1 MMILKLIFSSYSPL
15 HSPLLYHIKQTNKSN
30 LIKIHNTYIFI
41 KKLGVFL
48 ILLNIFFNI
57 VKIFIFYLKYKYV
70 ILQKEVINMN
80 AVPMW
85 MKNLDDEDM
94 IFIKRFLLA
103 SGSLKEVAKLY
114 GVTYP
119 TVRVRLN
126 KLIDKIKLAEDKT
139 DNDEFVELIKRYVID
154 EDIEFDVAKNLITEY
169 KKIKEKSKNG

>member
-1 MMILKLIFSSYSPL
+1 M
-15 HSPLLYHIKQTNKSN
+15 
-30 LIKIHNTYIFI
+30 
-41 KKLGVFL
+41 
-48 ILLNIFFNI
+48 LNIHFNI
-57 VKIFIFYLKYKYV
+57 IKIFIFYLKYKYV
-70 ILQKEVINMN
+70 ILQIGVINMET
-80 AVPMW
+80 VPMW

-103 SGSLKEVAKLY
+103 SGSLKEVAKIY

>member
-1 MMILKLIFSSYSPL
+1 M
-15 HSPLLYHIKQTNKSN
+15 
-30 LIKIHNTYIFI
+30 I
-41 KKLGVFL
+41 KKLVVFL
-48 ILLNIFFNI
+48 ILLNIHFNI
-57 VKIFIFYLKYKYV
+57 IKLFIFYLKYKYV
-70 ILQKEVINMN
+70 ILQKEVINMDT
-80 AVPMW
+80 VPMW

-126 KLIDKIKLAEDKT
+126 KLIDKIKLSEDKE

-169 KKIKEKSKNG
+169 KKIKEKSKNS

>member
-1 MMILKLIFSSYSPL
+1 M
-15 HSPLLYHIKQTNKSN
+15 
-30 LIKIHNTYIFI
+30 I

-57 VKIFIFYLKYKYV
+57 IKIFIFYLKYRYV
-70 ILQKEVINMN
+70 ILQKEVINMDT
-80 AVPMW
+80 VPMW

>member
-1 MMILKLIFSSYSPL
+1 M
-15 HSPLLYHIKQTNKSN
+15 
-30 LIKIHNTYIFI
+30 I

-48 ILLNIFFNI
+48 ILLNIHFNI
-57 VKIFIFYLKYKYV
+57 IKLFIFYLKYKYV
-70 ILQKEVINMN
+70 ILQKEVINMDT
-80 AVPMW
+80 VPMW

-169 KKIKEKSKNG
+169 KKIKEK

>member
-1 MMILKLIFSSYSPL
+1 M
-15 HSPLLYHIKQTNKSN
+15 
-30 LIKIHNTYIFI
+30 I

-48 ILLNIFFNI
+48 ILLNIHFNI
-57 VKIFIFYLKYKYV
+57 IKLFIFYLKYKYV
-70 ILQKEVINMN
+70 ILQKEVINMDT
-80 AVPMW
+80 VPMW

-94 IFIKRFLLA
+94 IFIKRFILA

-154 EDIEFDVAKNLITEY
+154 EDIEFDVANNLITEY
-169 KKIKEKSKNG
+169 KKIKEK

>member
-1 MMILKLIFSSYSPL
+1 M
-15 HSPLLYHIKQTNKSN
+15 
-30 LIKIHNTYIFI
+30 I

-48 ILLNIFFNI
+48 ILLNIHFNNI
-57 VKIFIFYLKYKYV
+57 KIFIFYLKYKYV
-70 ILQKEVINMN
+70 ILQKEVINMDT
-80 AVPMW
+80 VPMW

-94 IFIKRFLLA
+94 IFIKRFILA

-139 DNDEFVELIKRYVID
+139 DNDEFIELIKRYVID

-169 KKIKEKSKNG
+169 KKIKEK

>member
-1 MMILKLIFSSYSPL
+1 M
-15 HSPLLYHIKQTNKSN
+15 QTNVSEVIVLLVILIILN
-30 LIKIHNTYIFI
+30 INFNNIKIIIF
-41 KKLGVFL
+41 K
-48 ILLNIFFNI
+48 LNIN
-57 VKIFIFYLKYKYV
+57 YV
-70 ILQKEVINMN
+70 ILQKKEMIDMETI
-80 AVPMW
+80 PLW

-126 KLIDKIKLAEDKT
+126 KLIDKIKLSEDKE

-169 KKIKEKSKNG
+169 KKIKEK

>member
-1 MMILKLIFSSYSPL
+1 MD
-15 HSPLLYHIKQTNKSN
+15 T
-30 LIKIHNTYIFI
+30 
-41 KKLGVFL
+41 
-48 ILLNIFFNI
+48 
-57 VKIFIFYLKYKYV
+57 
-70 ILQKEVINMN
+70 
-80 AVPMW
+80 VPVW

-126 KLIDKIKLAEDKT
+126 KLIDKIKLSEDKE

-154 EDIEFDVAKNLITEY
+154 EDIEFDVANNLITEY

>member
-1 MMILKLIFSSYSPL
+1 MD
-15 HSPLLYHIKQTNKSN
+15 T
-30 LIKIHNTYIFI
+30 
-41 KKLGVFL
+41 
-48 ILLNIFFNI
+48 
-57 VKIFIFYLKYKYV
+57 
-70 ILQKEVINMN
+70 
-80 AVPMW
+80 VPMW

-126 KLIDKIKLAEDKT
+126 KLIDKIKLSEDKE

-154 EDIEFDVAKNLITEY
+154 EDIEFDVAKNLIAEY
-169 KKIKEKSKNG
+169 KKIKEKAKNG

>member
-1 MMILKLIFSSYSPL
+1 M
-15 HSPLLYHIKQTNKSN
+15 
-30 LIKIHNTYIFI
+30 I
-41 KKLGVFL
+41 KKLVVFL
-48 ILLNIFFNI
+48 ILLNIHFNI
-57 VKIFIFYLKYKYV
+57 IKLFIFYLKYKYV
-70 ILQKEVINMN
+70 ILQKEVINIDT
-80 AVPMW
+80 VPMW

>member
-1 MMILKLIFSSYSPL
+1 M
-15 HSPLLYHIKQTNKSN
+15 
-30 LIKIHNTYIFI
+30 I
-41 KKLGVFL
+41 KKLVVFL
-48 ILLNIFFNI
+48 IILNIYFNI
-57 VKIFIFYLKYKYV
+57 IKLFIFYLKYKYV
-70 ILQKEVINMN
+70 IFQKEVINMDT
-80 AVPMW
+80 VPMW

>member
-1 MMILKLIFSSYSPL
+1 MD
-15 HSPLLYHIKQTNKSN
+15 T
-30 LIKIHNTYIFI
+30 
-41 KKLGVFL
+41 
-48 ILLNIFFNI
+48 
-57 VKIFIFYLKYKYV
+57 
-70 ILQKEVINMN
+70 
-80 AVPMW
+80 VPMW

-154 EDIEFDVAKNLITEY
+154 EDIEFDVA
-169 KKIKEKSKNG
+169 

>member
-1 MMILKLIFSSYSPL
+1 M
-15 HSPLLYHIKQTNKSN
+15 
-30 LIKIHNTYIFI
+30 I
-41 KKLGVFL
+41 KKLVVFL
-48 ILLNIFFNI
+48 ILLNIHFNI
-57 VKIFIFYLKYKYV
+57 IKLFIFYLEYKYV
-70 ILQKEVINMN
+70 ILQKEVINMDT
-80 AVPMW
+80 VPMW

>member
-1 MMILKLIFSSYSPL
+1 M
-15 HSPLLYHIKQTNKSN
+15 
-30 LIKIHNTYIFI
+30 I
-41 KKLGVFL
+41 KKLVVFL
-48 ILLNIFFNI
+48 ILLNIHFNI
-57 VKIFIFYLKYKYV
+57 IKLFIFYLKYKYV
-70 ILQKEVINMN
+70 ILQKEVINMDT
-80 AVPMW
+80 VPMW

-169 KKIKEKSKNG
+169 KKIKEK

>member
-1 MMILKLIFSSYSPL
+1 MD
-15 HSPLLYHIKQTNKSN
+15 T
-30 LIKIHNTYIFI
+30 
-41 KKLGVFL
+41 
-48 ILLNIFFNI
+48 
-57 VKIFIFYLKYKYV
+57 
-70 ILQKEVINMN
+70 
-80 AVPMW
+80 VPMW

-169 KKIKEKSKNG
+169 KKRKEKSKNG

>member
-1 MMILKLIFSSYSPL
+1 M
-15 HSPLLYHIKQTNKSN
+15 
-30 LIKIHNTYIFI
+30 
-41 KKLGVFL
+41 
-48 ILLNIFFNI
+48 LNIRFNI
-57 VKIFIFYLKYKYV
+57 IKIFIFYLKYKYV
-70 ILQKEVINMN
+70 ILQKEVINMET
-80 AVPMW
+80 VPMW

-169 KKIKEKSKNG
+169 KKIKEKSNG

>member
-1 MMILKLIFSSYSPL
+1 M
-15 HSPLLYHIKQTNKSN
+15 
-30 LIKIHNTYIFI
+30 I
-41 KKLGVFL
+41 KKLVVFL
-48 ILLNIFFNI
+48 ILLNIHFNI
-57 VKIFIFYLKYKYV
+57 IKLFIFYLKYKYV
-70 ILQKEVINMN
+70 ILQKEVINMDT
-80 AVPMW
+80 VPMW

-119 TVRVRLN
+119 TVKVRLN

-154 EDIEFDVAKNLITEY
+154 KDIEFDVAKNLITEY

>member
-1 MMILKLIFSSYSPL
+1 M
-15 HSPLLYHIKQTNKSN
+15 
-30 LIKIHNTYIFI
+30 I

-48 ILLNIFFNI
+48 ILLNIHFNNI
-57 VKIFIFYLKYKYV
+57 KIFIFYLKFKYV
-70 ILQKEVINMN
+70 ILQKEVINMDT
-80 AVPMW
+80 VPMW
-85 MKNLDDEDM
+85 IKNLDDEDM

-126 KLIDKIKLAEDKT
+126 KLIDKIKLSEDKE

>member
-1 MMILKLIFSSYSPL
+1 M
-15 HSPLLYHIKQTNKSN
+15 
-30 LIKIHNTYIFI
+30 I
-41 KKLGVFL
+41 KKLVVFL
-48 ILLNIFFNI
+48 ILLNIHFNI
-57 VKIFIFYLKYKYV
+57 IKLFIFYLKYKYV
-70 ILQKEVINMN
+70 ILQKEVINMDT
-80 AVPMW
+80 VPMW

-94 IFIKRFLLA
+94 IFIKRFILA

-126 KLIDKIKLAEDKT
+126 KLIDTIKLAEDKT

-169 KKIKEKSKNG
+169 KKIKEK

>member
-1 MMILKLIFSSYSPL
+1 MD
-15 HSPLLYHIKQTNKSN
+15 T
-30 LIKIHNTYIFI
+30 
-41 KKLGVFL
+41 
-48 ILLNIFFNI
+48 
-57 VKIFIFYLKYKYV
+57 
-70 ILQKEVINMN
+70 
-80 AVPMW
+80 VPMW

-154 EDIEFDVAKNLITEY
+154 EDIEFDVAKNLIT
-169 KKIKEKSKNG
+169 

>member
-1 MMILKLIFSSYSPL
+1 M
-15 HSPLLYHIKQTNKSN
+15 
-30 LIKIHNTYIFI
+30 I
-41 KKLGVFL
+41 KKLVVFL
-48 ILLNIFFNI
+48 FLLNIHFNI
-57 VKIFIFYLKYKYV
+57 IKLFIFYLKYKYV
-70 ILQKEVINMN
+70 ILQKEVINMDT
-80 AVPMW
+80 VPMW

-154 EDIEFDVAKNLITEY
+154 EYIEFDVAKNLITEY

>member
-1 MMILKLIFSSYSPL
+1 M
-15 HSPLLYHIKQTNKSN
+15 
-30 LIKIHNTYIFI
+30 I

-48 ILLNIFFNI
+48 ILLNIHFNI
-57 VKIFIFYLKYKYV
+57 INLFIFYLKYKYV
-70 ILQKEVINMN
+70 ILQKEVINMDT
-80 AVPMW
+80 VPMW

-94 IFIKRFLLA
+94 IFIKRFILA

>member
-1 MMILKLIFSSYSPL
+1 M
-15 HSPLLYHIKQTNKSN
+15 
-30 LIKIHNTYIFI
+30 I

-48 ILLNIFFNI
+48 ILLNIHFNNI
-57 VKIFIFYLKYKYV
+57 KIFIFYLKFKYV
-70 ILQKEVINMN
+70 ILQKEVINMDT
-80 AVPMW
+80 VPMW

-139 DNDEFVELIKRYVID
+139 GNDEFVELIKRYVID

-169 KKIKEKSKNG
+169 KKIKEK

>member
-1 MMILKLIFSSYSPL
+1 M
-15 HSPLLYHIKQTNKSN
+15 
-30 LIKIHNTYIFI
+30 
-41 KKLGVFL
+41 
-48 ILLNIFFNI
+48 LNIRFNI
-57 VKIFIFYLKYKYV
+57 IKIFIFCLKYKYV
-70 ILQKEVINMN
+70 ILKKEVINMET
-80 AVPMW
+80 VPMW

-139 DNDEFVELIKRYVID
+139 DNEEFVELIKRYVID

>member
-1 MMILKLIFSSYSPL
+1 M
-15 HSPLLYHIKQTNKSN
+15 
-30 LIKIHNTYIFI
+30 I

-48 ILLNIFFNI
+48 ILLNIHFNI
-57 VKIFIFYLKYKYV
+57 IKLFIFYLKYKYV
-70 ILQKEVINMN
+70 ILQKEVINMDT
-80 AVPMW
+80 VPMW

-126 KLIDKIKLAEDKT
+126 KLIDKIKLSEDKE

-169 KKIKEKSKNG
+169 KKIKEKAKNG

>member
-1 MMILKLIFSSYSPL
+1 M
-15 HSPLLYHIKQTNKSN
+15 
-30 LIKIHNTYIFI
+30 I
-41 KKLGVFL
+41 KKLVVFL
-48 ILLNIFFNI
+48 ILLNIYFNI
-57 VKIFIFYLKYKYV
+57 IKLFIFYLKYKYV
-70 ILQKEVINMN
+70 ILQKEVINMDT
-80 AVPMW
+80 VPMW

-154 EDIEFDVAKNLITEY
+154 EYIEFDVAKNLITEY

>member
-1 MMILKLIFSSYSPL
+1 M
-15 HSPLLYHIKQTNKSN
+15 
-30 LIKIHNTYIFI
+30 I

-48 ILLNIFFNI
+48 ILLNIHFNI
-57 VKIFIFYLKYKYV
+57 IKLFIFYLKYKYV
-70 ILQKEVINMN
+70 ILQKEVINMDT
-80 AVPMW
+80 VPVW

-126 KLIDKIKLAEDKT
+126 KLIDKIKLSEDKE

-154 EDIEFDVAKNLITEY
+154 EDIEFDVANNLITEY

>member
-1 MMILKLIFSSYSPL
+1 M
-15 HSPLLYHIKQTNKSN
+15 
-30 LIKIHNTYIFI
+30 I

-57 VKIFIFYLKYKYV
+57 IKLFIFYLKYRYV
-70 ILQKEVINMN
+70 ILQKEVINMDT
-80 AVPMW
+80 VPMW

-126 KLIDKIKLAEDKT
+126 KLIDKIKLAEDKE

-169 KKIKEKSKNG
+169 KKIKEK

>member
-1 MMILKLIFSSYSPL
+1 MD
-15 HSPLLYHIKQTNKSN
+15 T
-30 LIKIHNTYIFI
+30 
-41 KKLGVFL
+41 
-48 ILLNIFFNI
+48 
-57 VKIFIFYLKYKYV
+57 
-70 ILQKEVINMN
+70 
-80 AVPMW
+80 VPMW

-126 KLIDKIKLAEDKT
+126 KLIDKIKLSEDKE

-154 EDIEFDVAKNLITEY
+154 EDIEFDVTKNLITEY

>member
-1 MMILKLIFSSYSPL
+1 M
-15 HSPLLYHIKQTNKSN
+15 
-30 LIKIHNTYIFI
+30 I
-41 KKLGVFL
+41 KKLVVFL
-48 ILLNIFFNI
+48 ILLNIHFNI
-57 VKIFIFYLKYKYV
+57 IKLFIFYLKYKYV
-70 ILQKEVINMN
+70 ILQKEVINMDT
-80 AVPMW
+80 VPMW

>member
-1 MMILKLIFSSYSPL
+1 M
-15 HSPLLYHIKQTNKSN
+15 
-30 LIKIHNTYIFI
+30 I
-41 KKLGVFL
+41 KKLVVFL
-48 ILLNIFFNI
+48 ILLNLHFNI
-57 VKIFIFYLKYKYV
+57 IKLFIFYLKYKYV
-70 ILQKEVINMN
+70 ILQKEVINMDT
-80 AVPMW
+80 VPMW

>member
-1 MMILKLIFSSYSPL
+1 M
-15 HSPLLYHIKQTNKSN
+15 
-30 LIKIHNTYIFI
+30 
-41 KKLGVFL
+41 
-48 ILLNIFFNI
+48 LNIRFNI
-57 VKIFIFYLKYKYV
+57 IKIFIFYLKYKYV
-70 ILQKEVINMN
+70 ILQKEVINMDT
-80 AVPMW
+80 VPMW

-169 KKIKEKSKNG
+169 KKIKERAKNG

>member
-1 MMILKLIFSSYSPL
+1 M
-15 HSPLLYHIKQTNKSN
+15 
-30 LIKIHNTYIFI
+30 I

-48 ILLNIFFNI
+48 ILLNIHFNI
-57 VKIFIFYLKYKYV
+57 IKLFIFYLKYKYV
-70 ILQKEVINMN
+70 ILQKEVINMDT
-80 AVPMW
+80 VPMW

-94 IFIKRFLLA
+94 NFIKRFILA

-126 KLIDKIKLAEDKT
+126 KLIDKIKLSEDKE

>member
-1 MMILKLIFSSYSPL
+1 M
-15 HSPLLYHIKQTNKSN
+15 
-30 LIKIHNTYIFI
+30 
-41 KKLGVFL
+41 
-48 ILLNIFFNI
+48 LNIHFNI
-57 VKIFIFYLKYKYV
+57 IKIFIFYLKYKYV
-70 ILQKEVINMN
+70 ILQKDVINMET
-80 AVPMW
+80 VPMW

>member
-1 MMILKLIFSSYSPL
+1 M
-15 HSPLLYHIKQTNKSN
+15 
-30 LIKIHNTYIFI
+30 I

-48 ILLNIFFNI
+48 ILLNTFFNI
-57 VKIFIFYLKYKYV
+57 VKIFIFYLKYRYV
-70 ILQKEVINMN
+70 ILQKEVINMDT
-80 AVPMW
+80 VPMW

-169 KKIKEKSKNG
+169 KKIKEKAKNG

>member
-1 MMILKLIFSSYSPL
+1 M
-15 HSPLLYHIKQTNKSN
+15 
-30 LIKIHNTYIFI
+30 I

-57 VKIFIFYLKYKYV
+57 FKIFIFYLKYKYV

>member
-1 MMILKLIFSSYSPL
+1 MD
-15 HSPLLYHIKQTNKSN
+15 T
-30 LIKIHNTYIFI
+30 
-41 KKLGVFL
+41 
-48 ILLNIFFNI
+48 
-57 VKIFIFYLKYKYV
+57 
-70 ILQKEVINMN
+70 
-80 AVPMW
+80 VPMW

-126 KLIDKIKLAEDKT
+126 KLIDKIKLSEDKE

-154 EDIEFDVAKNLITEY
+154 EDIEFDVAENLITEY